1 MYYLGVVRAE
11 TGYHF
16 SVSHPCVCDEVPG
29 RCDTNCCC
37 DPDCQPHQLRAFN
50 ASCRPDLG
58 QHHSFNCSRN
68 SSIFDSAFHNFLCIQ
83 TSNTAFLGD
92 YHDVPAKIET
102 LYDYDQVKSERKSE
116 TTFEAREP
124 RREVENNTGHYKVGV
139 SIKTIYDATEGIVG
153 KLSLPAQS
161 LLGSC
166 VSSPVRFLQDS
177 QSVCTR
183 PINPEVCLTAKNSH
197 LDHQMFLMSSP
208 VIASEANF
216 AQVLSENNFLFP
228 AETVTNYYLTTR
240 LDKYLTEDGPGER
253 PQPSGAPENFTVL
266 AEKLSEYEVSESI
279 FQTEEFS
286 SYDKVQSVAHLDP
299 ARLHCN
305 NLVLEV
311 KYEFFWS
318 GTEILKVGTVPLHKH
333 LNNLDCVTRWW
344 QMSYSG
350 MSRCPH
356 IKTVETTVLFS

>member
-1 MYYLGVVRAE
+1 MLSVE

-16 SVSHPCVCDEVPG
+16 SVAHNCSCDQVPG
-29 RCDTNCCC
+29 RCDTYCCC
-37 DPDCQPHQLRAFN
+37 DGDCQPEHLLAFN
-50 ASCRPDLG
+50 TSCSPDLG
-58 QHHSFNCSRN
+58 QHHSLNCSRN
-68 SSIFDSAFHNFLCIQ
+68 SSIFDSAYHSFLCIQ

-102 LYDYDQVKSERKSE
+102 LYDYDQVKSELK
-116 TTFEAREP
+116 TQKTFEAREAG
-124 RREVENNTGHYKVGV
+124 RDLENNTEHYKVGV

-153 KLSLPAQS
+153 KLSLPTQS

-166 VSSPVRFLQDS
+166 VSSPVRFLKDS
-177 QSVCTR
+177 KSVCKR
-183 PINPEVCLTAKNSH
+183 PINPEVCLTAKNSY

-216 AQVLSENNFLFP
+216 AQVLSENNFLRT
-228 AETVTNYYLTTR
+228 AETETNYYLTTR
-240 LDKYLTEDGPGER
+240 LEKYLNVELPGER
-253 PQPSGAPENFTVL
+253 PQPSATPENFPVL
-266 AEKLSEYEVSESI
+266 AEKLSEYKFSDSI

-299 ARLHCN
+299 ASLHCN

-318 GTEILKVGTVPLHKH
+318 GTEILKVSSIAGTQFK
-333 LNNLDCVTRWW
+333 
-344 QMSYSG
+344 
-350 MSRCPH
+350 
-356 IKTVETTVLFS
+356 